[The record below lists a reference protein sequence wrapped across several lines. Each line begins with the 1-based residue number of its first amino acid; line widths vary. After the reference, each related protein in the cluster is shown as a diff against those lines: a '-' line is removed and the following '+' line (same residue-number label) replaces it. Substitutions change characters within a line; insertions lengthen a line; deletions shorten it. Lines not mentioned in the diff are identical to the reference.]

1 MKSIDE
7 IIQEHGP
14 RVSAYVRSM
23 VRDKSMV
30 DDLVQETFIRVWR
43 YMSSYRGEGSF
54 QSWII
59 SIAHNVVMSA
69 MAKKID
75 VPTSELQTP
84 STNDVYEDIDFVS
97 VVAQLPIEQRQAV
110 SLCLVMGFSY
120 QEAADIVKVPI
131 GTIRSRVSRGRDSL
145 REILVDTGQAGMR
158 IAQ

>member
-1 MKSIDE
+1 
-7 IIQEHGP
+7 
-14 RVSAYVRSM
+14 
-23 VRDKSMV
+23 
-30 DDLVQETFIRVWR
+30 
-43 YMSSYRGEGSF
+43 
-54 QSWII
+54 
-59 SIAHNVVMSA
+59 MSA

-97 VVAQLPIEQRQAV
+97 IVAQLPIEQRQAV

-145 REILVDTGQAGMR
+145 REILVDTDQAGMR